1 MNNYKK
7 QPFIPAIQKTSTLVF
22 LALLSLI
29 CFILAVSMKRID
41 VSPSYK
47 DKVTSAKLM
56 KNAMHALKD
65 YRMEQSVFI
74 DIENDP
80 NETGLVGGP
89 FSLITTDEGDL
100 DAKLTTLDPNF
111 SAVIVDL
118 MYQLNLQRNDTVAVL
133 MTGSMPGANIAVLTA
148 CKALGLF
155 PISISS
161 LGASQWGANQVDFT
175 WLDMEKILFDEGFIS
190 STSIAASIGGRN
202 DMGRLLSPQGRSI
215 LLDNINRHN
224 IPVIKKKRLAENIN
238 ERMDYFKKYQ
248 SIDSYKAVINVGGG
262 VASLGTSFN
271 LKLLPPG
278 VVNRSS
284 INTIGNPGG
293 IEGVFSKFINSN
305 VLGLHVLNIRPLI
318 EQFKMP
324 FAPIPLPEIGTGSL
338 YAIERYNLWV
348 ASFCLLIVSGSVVL
362 VGIQSKRKIKEH
374 LIQHEPDSLL

>member
-1 MNNYKK
+1 LNNYKK

-175 WLDMEKILFDEGFIS
+175 WLDMEKILFDKGFIS

-215 LLDNINRHN
+215 ILENINRHN

>member
-1 MNNYKK
+1 LNNYKK

-29 CFILAVSMKRID
+29 CFILAISMKTID

-175 WLDMEKILFDEGFIS
+175 WLDMEKILFDKGFIS

-215 LLDNINRHN
+215 ILENINHHN

-324 FAPIPLPEIGTGSL
+324 FAPIPLPEIGTGRL

-374 LIQHEPDSLL
+374 LIEHEPDSLL